1 MTIIFS
7 AIFSLFI
14 QAPVPVTTIDSLE
27 NSLASA
33 SGKQKIILLNELYK
47 QYVNNDAAKALNYT
61 TEALALA
68 EEIKDASGISSSYN
82 NIGVVYK
89 NRGDLDKALEN
100 YIRALRIQEEN
111 KFVDALAYT
120 YSNIG
125 TIYSLKREYDK
136 ALQYFY
142 KANDQFESIG
152 HKLRIVGSLNNIGNV
167 FEAQGYYDEAL
178 EYYLRSLAIYGEI
191 EDNSKAFVPF
201 NNIGNIYYNKGKY
214 DEARA
219 YYESSL
225 DMERFNNDLNGQ
237 ANALH
242 NIGMVEK
249 ALQRYDKAL
258 EIFNEAL
265 SIVQETDNKR
275 LLAII
280 YQSIA
285 ETYFSKGD
293 MFLAYSFLRFHNQ
306 AKDSLYDQ
314 ESSQRI
320 AELESAYELEKKEN
334 QIKSLQMESQLQQLR
349 ISNDKI
355 IITSG
360 IVILVIGVGLTL
372 VILNKYKQIR
382 RNKQLLEKQ
391 NNKLEHQKLVIQEKN
406 QNITESIDYA
416 KSVQRSLLQFQAS
429 PEKMERSFILFKPKD
444 IVSGDFFW
452 YADMGDVDIVAAVD
466 CTGHGVAGAFMTVIG
481 MSSLEQIINRDKVY
495 EPGQILMQL
504 NQQVRNALRQRE
516 KSDTDHGMDVALCK
530 IDHVSKQVVFA
541 GANRPLYYFQQG
553 EFKEIK
559 GTKRTIGEK
568 AAPDEML
575 FENHTIDL
583 TGDETFYLTSDGY
596 ADQFGGEKGKK
607 FMVGRFKQLLHEIQ
621 ALTIADQRQKLNQT
635 IKDWKNDNEQTD
647 DILVIG
653 FKP

>member
-1 MTIIFS
+1 MIIIFS
-7 AIFSLFI
+7 AIFLLFI
-14 QAPVPVTTIDSLE
+14 QTPVSVTTIDSLE
-27 NSLASA
+27 KSMESA
-33 SGKQKIILLNELYK
+33 SGKQKVFLLNELYK
-47 QYVNNDAAKALNYT
+47 QYVNNDAAKALSYT
-61 TEALALA
+61 QKALALA
-68 EEIKDASGISSSYN
+68 EEIEDASGISSSYN

-89 NRGDLDKALEN
+89 NRGELDKALEN
-100 YIRALRIQEEN
+100 YILALRIQEEN
-111 KFVDALAYT
+111 KFIDALAYT

-125 TIYSLKREYDK
+125 TVYSLKREYDK

-201 NNIGNIYYNKGKY
+201 NNIGNIYFRKGKY
-214 DEARA
+214 EEARA

-225 DMERFNNDLNGQ
+225 DLERLNNDLNGQ

-249 ALQRYDKAL
+249 VLGKYDGAL
-258 EIFNEAL
+258 EIFNETL
-265 SIVQETDNKR
+265 SIAQETNNKR
-275 LLAII
+275 LLVII

-293 MFLAYSFLRFHNQ
+293 MFLAYSFLRLHNH
-306 AKDSLYDQ
+306 AKDSLYDE

-320 AELESAYELEKKEN
+320 AELESAYELEKKES
-334 QIKSLQMESQLQQLR
+334 QIQSLKMESQLQQLR
-349 ISNDKI
+349 IKNDKI

-360 IVILVIGVGLTL
+360 IVILAIGVGLTL

-382 RNKQLLEKQ
+382 RNKKLLEKQ
-391 NNKLEHQKLVIQEKN
+391 NNKLEHQKHIIEEKN

-416 KSVQRSLLQFQAS
+416 KSVQRSLMQFQVSA
-429 PEKMERSFILFKPKD
+429 EKLDRSFILYKPKD

-452 YADMGDVDIVAAVD
+452 YADMGDVDIIAAVD

-481 MSSLEQIINRDKVY
+481 MSSLEQIINRDKTY
-495 EPGQILMQL
+495 EPGQILIQL
-504 NQQVRNALRQRE
+504 NQLVRNALRQRE
-516 KSDTDHGMDVALCK
+516 KSDADHGMDVALCK
-530 IDHVSKQVVFA
+530 IDHKRKEVVYA
-541 GANRPLYYFQQG
+541 GANRPLYYFQDG

-568 AAPDEML
+568 TGPDEQL
-575 FENHTIDL
+575 FVDHTIQL
-583 TGDETFYLTSDGY
+583 SGYESFYLTSDGY

-607 FMVGRFKQLLHEIQ
+607 FMVGRFKQLLRDIQ
-621 ALTIADQRQKLNQT
+621 RLNIADQRQELNQT
-635 IKDWKNDNEQTD
+635 IKEWKNGNEQTD
-647 DILVIG
+647 DILVVG
-653 FKP
+653 FKV

>member
-14 QAPVPVTTIDSLE
+14 QTPVPVTTIDSLE

-33 SGKQKIILLNELYK
+33 SGKQKVILLNELYK
-47 QYVNNDAAKALNYT
+47 QYVNNDAAKALDYT

-82 NIGVVYK
+82 NIGVVFK
-89 NRGDLDKALEN
+89 NRGELDKALEN

-125 TIYSLKREYDK
+125 TVYSLKREYDK

-178 EYYLRSLAIYGEI
+178 EYYLRSLTIYGEI

-201 NNIGNIYYNKGKY
+201 NNIGNIYYNQGKY
-214 DEARA
+214 GEARA

-258 EIFNEAL
+258 EIFDEAL

-334 QIKSLQMESQLQQLR
+334 QIKSLQMDSQLQQLR

-382 RNKQLLEKQ
+382 RNKRLLEKQ
-391 NNKLEHQKLVIQEKN
+391 NNKLEHQKLVIEEKN

-416 KSVQRSLLQFQAS
+416 KSVQRSLLQFQVS
-429 PEKMERSFILFKPKD
+429 PEKMDRSFILYKPKD

-452 YADMGDVDIVAAVD
+452 YADMGDVDIVAAID

-481 MSSLEQIINRDKVY
+481 MSSLEQIINRDKIY

-504 NQQVRNALRQRE
+504 NQQVRNALKQRE

-541 GANRPLYYFQQG
+541 GANRPLYYFQHG

-568 AAPDEML
+568 AAPEML
-575 FENHTIDL
+575 FENHIIDL
-583 TGDETFYLTSDGY
+583 KGDETFYLTSDGY

-621 ALTIADQRQKLNQT
+621 GLTIVDQRQKLNQT